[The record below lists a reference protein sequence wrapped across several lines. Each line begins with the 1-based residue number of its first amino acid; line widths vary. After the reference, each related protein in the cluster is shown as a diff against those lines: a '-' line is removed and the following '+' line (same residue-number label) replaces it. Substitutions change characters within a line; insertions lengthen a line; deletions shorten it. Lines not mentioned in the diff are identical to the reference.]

1 MRRLPALALALAVPL
16 MATGAEPRANDE
28 PLEQA
33 GARAIEASDF
43 GTAIDLLMS
52 RANAGDAEAQFTI
65 GYVAYLWLEAPAPK
79 APPRYSLDQ
88 IRHWME
94 QAARQGLPQAA
105 GFLRE
110 GYQWGRFGLAKDAA
124 LEACW
129 RNVELTQRPRDAQ
142 ACFAAAPS
150 RPAP

>member
-1 MRRLPALALALAVPL
+1 MKASSSVVRLGLLQHACSLD
-16 MATGAEPRANDE
+16 PRAN
-28 PLEQA
+28 LKKTLA
-33 GARAIEASDF
+33 L
-43 GTAIDLLMS
+43 T
-52 RANAGDAEAQFTI
+52 
-65 GYVAYLWLEAPAPK
+65 
-79 APPRYSLDQ
+79 
-88 IRHWME
+88 E

-110 GYQWGRFGLAKDAA
+110 GYEWGRFGLAKDAA